1 MAAAEPLVVVAVA
14 IAFLLAAA
22 AAAAAA
28 PLPGGSGGL
37 PFPLLPA
44 DPGAGCRGPVGTCPA
59 GDEAPR
65 ISARPPPW
73 RSTSIPYV
81 PGGQHQRRDSVPCS
95 RRGASY
101 YNCRPGAPAS
111 PYSHACSRI
120 KHCRG

>member
-1 MAAAEPLVVVAVA
+1 MAAAEPLVVVVAVA

-22 AAAAAA
+22 AAAA
-28 PLPGGSGGL
+28 PLPGGGGGL

-59 GDEAPR
+59 GDEAPPDFGEASTMAVDDHPVR
-65 ISARPPPW
+65 AR
-73 RSTSIPYV
+73 RV
-81 PGGQHQRRDSVPCS
+81 QHQRRDSVPCS

-120 KHCRG
+120 KHCHG